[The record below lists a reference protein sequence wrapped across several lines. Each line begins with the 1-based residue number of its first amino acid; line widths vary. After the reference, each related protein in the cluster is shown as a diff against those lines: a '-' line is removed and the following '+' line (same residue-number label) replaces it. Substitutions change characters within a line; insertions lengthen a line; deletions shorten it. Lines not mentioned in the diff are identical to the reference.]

1 MVLNHP
7 IVEEEESM
15 MKQVSEAKE
24 NKFGRQEIHLS
35 E

>member
-15 MKQVSEAKE
+15 MKQLSEAKE
-24 NKFGRQEIHLS
+24 NKFGAE
-35 E
+35 